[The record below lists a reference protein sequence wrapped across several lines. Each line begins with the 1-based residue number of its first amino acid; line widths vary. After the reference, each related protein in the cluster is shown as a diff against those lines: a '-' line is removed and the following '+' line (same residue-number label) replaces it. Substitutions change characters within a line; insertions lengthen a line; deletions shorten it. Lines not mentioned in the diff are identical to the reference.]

1 MNHKFETLL
10 YAIIFTIWI
19 VRLYYKLYDKK
30 TRKYILG
37 IGFLI
42 VFWMIIRIS
51 KSIVVNPSLERFI
64 WYLYY
69 IPLIFIPTL
78 FYVCSKTLSKKV
90 TKINK
95 IIIYSISTLF
105 LLLVLTN
112 DFHMLTFKFPNGISL
127 YNNYYHFIGYY
138 IVSIWI
144 FYLFGRG
151 MVNLALNRFRIKK
164 DFKAFLPIIV
174 LLLGVIY
181 TVLYILNIGIIR
193 EINMSIFNSVLI
205 CIGIEL
211 TLYLDLI
218 PNNSKYIKLFENS
231 DLNMMIASTDFKTIY
246 KSKKFTIF
254 PDFILND
261 IKNNKLKRKYEKNNI
276 IYEIKKNKNSY
287 VIIRKNIEE
296 LNKLKDELTKKQKN
310 LLLQQENIKKEE
322 QIKKDLYE
330 INLRKK
336 VINSIENK
344 LNEKRIQAKKLLE
357 KSDLSKED
365 LEKIKR
371 IIIYS
376 KKKSLIMISSLNGDI
391 YNEEN
396 VKILLN
402 ELIKSVGIDGVVII
416 KDKINIKGNEMS
428 LLYDILYEV
437 LDNIS
442 KKTIIVYVN
451 NNLKNFTLKIVIGDT
466 LKLKDKLKLDKNIK
480 IKEKIYDTDTEL
492 LFTIGVDNI

>member
-1 MNHKFETLL
+1 MSHKFETLL

-246 KSKKFTIF
+246 KSKNFTIF